1 MKKEIGKRNRRSFM
15 LKTGGILL
23 AIFMLLSP
31 SSAFAADA
39 SYPTKPVRLIVPFDA
54 GGTSD
59 IVGRIFATELTK
71 RLGKQVVVENRGGAG
86 GTIGTAVAAKS
97 PPDGYTLLLTSS
109 AHPISFLVYKK
120 LPYDYWNAFI
130 SVAKIGTG
138 PNVLAVYAG
147 LPVKSVKELIA
158 LAKEKPGKLLYST
171 AGVGGFQHLS
181 SELFRMKAGIDL
193 VAVHFKGGGPAVID
207 TIGGH
212 SQISFAS
219 LIQNLPHIRSGKLK
233 ALGTGGAK
241 RSVILPDVPT
251 IAEAGVPGY
260 EANNWWGIF
269 VPAGT
274 PPSIVGRLN
283 KECSAILTSAETQ
296 KLFLNQGAEA
306 DYQGPEEFGKYIAA
320 ETSKFGPV
328 IKQLGLTAQ

>member
-1 MKKEIGKRNRRSFM
+1 MSEKQSTPFQPLRTLFV
-15 LKTGGILL
+15 LL
-23 AIFMLLSP
+23 AALAFF
-31 SSAFAADA
+31 SATVVSAAD
-39 SYPTKPVRLIVPFDA
+39 SYPSKPVRLIVPFDA

-59 IVGRIFATELTK
+59 IVGRIFAAELTK

-120 LPYDYWNAFI
+120 LPYDYWNAFV

-147 LPVKSVKELIA
+147 LPVNSVKELIA

-181 SELFRMKAGIDL
+181 SELFRMMAGIDL
-193 VAVHFKGGGPAVID
+193 AAVHFKGGGPAVID

-233 ALGTGGAK
+233 ALGTGGAEAQRHSTRRAGDRGSRGAGI
-241 RSVILPDVPT
+241 RSEQLVG
-251 IAEAGVPGY
+251 ESSCR
-260 EANNWWGIF
+260 
-269 VPAGT
+269 PAR
-274 PPSIVGRLN
+274 RLQ
-283 KECSAILTSAETQ
+283 SST
-296 KLFLNQGAEA
+296 G
-306 DYQGPEEFGKYIAA
+306 
-320 ETSKFGPV
+320 
-328 IKQLGLTAQ
+328 

>member
-1 MKKEIGKRNRRSFM
+1 MKREISKPNRRSLL

-23 AIFMLLSP
+23 AISMLLAP
-31 SSAFAADA
+31 SSAVAAAA

-86 GTIGTAVAAKS
+86 GTIGTAVVANA

-109 AHPISFLVYKK
+109 AHPINFLVYKK
-120 LPYDYWNAFI
+120 LPYDYWNAFVT
-130 SVAKIGTG
+130 VAKIGTG

-147 LPVKSVKELIA
+147 LPVKSVKDLIA
-158 LAKEKPGKLLYST
+158 LAKEKPGKLIYST
-171 AGVGGFQHLS
+171 AGVGGFQHLG
-181 SELFRMKAGIDL
+181 SELFCMMAGIEL
-193 VAVHFKGGGPAVID
+193 AAVHFKGGGPAVID

-219 LIQNLPHIRSGKLK
+219 LIQNLPYIRSGKLK

-241 RSVILPDVPT
+241 RTVILPDVPT

-260 EANNWWGIF
+260 EASNWWGIF

-274 PPSIVGRLN
+274 PPSIVDRLN

-296 KLFLNQGAEA
+296 KLFLTQGAEA
-306 DYQGPEEFGKYIAA
+306 DYLGPAEFGKFIAA
-320 ETSKFGPV
+320 ETTKFTPV
-328 IKQLGLTAQ
+328 IKQLALTPQ